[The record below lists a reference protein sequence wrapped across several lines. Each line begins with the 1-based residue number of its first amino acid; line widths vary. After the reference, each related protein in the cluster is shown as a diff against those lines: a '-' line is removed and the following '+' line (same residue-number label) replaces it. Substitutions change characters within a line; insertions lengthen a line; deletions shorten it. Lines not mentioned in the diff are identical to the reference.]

1 LILSLFKYLLLFSLF
16 LYYKYLETEK
26 VLRTRLI
33 LLSARSNRK
42 VLLVDRQIGS
52 TASPG
57 PRRNRPCP
65 LAEAVTTSIGTHAH
79 SVCGAFLDQVRR
91 CQVVQGPVAKS
102 ESSCRAYA
110 HLDLSIRTRR
120 RGKLRSSTGRKYWS
134 KSGFP
139 RASEVTAYYFTPQH
153 TPLFDVTRSSA
164 FTLPSPPVPARAVTL
179 YTLGLLLCH
188 QNKMLMMSCHIILRP
203 SHRKLY

>member
-1 LILSLFKYLLLFSLF
+1 LAYTTVGPFEQEGLVSRSSDRIN
-16 LYYKYLETEK
+16 
-26 VLRTRLI
+26 RLPWTTTKPT
-33 LLSARSNRK
+33 L
-42 VLLVDRQIGS
+42 
-52 TASPG
+52 SPG
-57 PRRNRPCP
+57 RDRDDKYRNAR
-65 LAEAVTTSIGTHAH
+65 
-79 SVCGAFLDQVRR
+79 AFLDQVRR

-139 RASEVTAYYFTPQH
+139 RASEVTAYYCTPQH